1 MLIIS
6 LPSGAAAL
14 PPYEFRGNAR
24 ERGRRSVGAGLL
36 EIDTRPPVAA
46 LRLSS
51 RMESVM
57 VGRMAV
63 FPTGLFVVTT
73 LTKAAPVT
81 PIPEEN
87 RISPVRFDV
96 VDHGC
101 LDVPSLL

>member
-6 LPSGAAAL
+6 LLSGAAAP

-57 VGRMAV
+57 VGRMTV

-73 LTKAAPVT
+73 LT
-81 PIPEEN
+81 
-87 RISPVRFDV
+87 
-96 VDHGC
+96 
-101 LDVPSLL
+101 